1 MNKLKIK
8 SNQWL
13 SRHVPLPTNPIPVL
27 HKPFPISIPY
37 EFTKNIIII
46 GDQLETDI
54 SERRPT
60 CLIRD
65 QHV

>member
-46 GDQLETDI
+46 GDQLEGSLFFDFLTYDYYV
-54 SERRPT
+54 
-60 CLIRD
+60 LD
-65 QHV
+65 L